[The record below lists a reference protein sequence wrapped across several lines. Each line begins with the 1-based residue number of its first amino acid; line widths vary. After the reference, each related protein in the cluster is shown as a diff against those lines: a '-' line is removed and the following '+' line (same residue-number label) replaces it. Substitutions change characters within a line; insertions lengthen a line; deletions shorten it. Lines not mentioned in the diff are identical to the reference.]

1 MVKEIENESCL
12 FTYIDARSLVN
23 MQGRFKVFLLDY
35 KKPVLD
41 VNNEYMC
48 LYIKMAP
55 DPFSATARSQSQLV
69 WFTH

>member
-1 MVKEIENESCL
+1 M
-12 FTYIDARSLVN
+12 
-23 MQGRFKVFLLDY
+23 FLLDY